1 MNGEKENCDEESDMT
16 RGKKSREDQK
26 TTGKQEKKKK
36 KFKKINK
43 FQILKKGKKIFFF
56 QNGTITTGNRNT
68 FKDGKMKKHN
78 GIEQMYF
85 IDPKLG
91 NDAVAALKT
100 DKKINDT
107 VITALKLKLK

>member
-1 MNGEKENCDEESDMT
+1 M
-16 RGKKSREDQK
+16 
-26 TTGKQEKKKK
+26 
-36 KFKKINK
+36 FV
-43 FQILKKGKKIFFF
+43 FF
-56 QNGTITTGNRNT
+56 QSGTITTGNRNI

-100 DKKINDT
+100 DTKNKLHSNYSVKVKVKRGKKKKKERKTETERWDGRRPMT
-107 VITALKLKLK
+107 RSECD